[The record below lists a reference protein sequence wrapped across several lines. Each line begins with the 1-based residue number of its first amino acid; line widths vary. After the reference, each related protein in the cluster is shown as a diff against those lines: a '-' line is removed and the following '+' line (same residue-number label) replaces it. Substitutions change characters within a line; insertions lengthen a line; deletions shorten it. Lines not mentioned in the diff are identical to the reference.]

1 MKTVPGVQKMLQE
14 YMMSA
19 YKPGAWH
26 DEEEIAE
33 AEWVDIL
40 SKEA

>member
-1 MKTVPGVQKMLQE
+1 MLQE
-14 YMMSA
+14 YMANA

-26 DEEEIAE
+26 EEEEIAE
-33 AEWVDIL
+33 EEWVDIL